1 MEQINLG
8 KSELVVLG
16 TDIKADTT
24 ISILEVLKNIK
35 INKNESVLFFN
46 TKLPIKNELNNVN
59 VYSTNTNYIEGIFE
73 ISRKAKLKS
82 NLKIIIVN
90 DVIKIKT
97 KSEYCLGQA
106 DVISK
111 TIIELKKL
119 AQELNVT
126 ILIPI
131 QYDPRKQDYKRN
143 PISVT
148 SFVTKQDKVQEY
160 VDRVIL

>member
-16 TDIKADTT
+16 TDIKIDTT

-106 DVISK
+106 DIISK
-111 TIIELKKL
+111 ILIVLKKL

-131 QYDPRKQDYKRN
+131 QYDPRKQNYKRN

-148 SFVTKQDKVQEY
+148 SFVTKQDEV
-160 VDRVIL
+160 